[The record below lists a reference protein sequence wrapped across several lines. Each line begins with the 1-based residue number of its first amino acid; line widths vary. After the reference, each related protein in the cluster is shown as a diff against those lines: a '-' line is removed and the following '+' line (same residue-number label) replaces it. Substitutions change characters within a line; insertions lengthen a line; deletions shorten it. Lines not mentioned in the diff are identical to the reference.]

1 MAKKALEPMT
11 EPMFYVLLCFHKKAM
26 CGTEISDYVR
36 NLTDERVRLG
46 PGTLYSIL
54 STFQEEGLIEKMD
67 AEGRRIPYRITE
79 KGELLFAEEI
89 ARLKKCLEDAEREF
103 EPSENRETTEA
114 AVLTPVFAG

>member
-1 MAKKALEPMT
+1 M
-11 EPMFYVLLCFHKKAM
+11 LLCFHKKAM

-89 ARLKKCLEDAEREF
+89 ARL
-103 EPSENRETTEA
+103 
-114 AVLTPVFAG
+114 